1 MVEAVRP
8 EPVDDPCDEA
18 IEGRHGVT
26 LGTAVVWLSP
36 GVPRSVAPSPIP
48 EPTTDDDPVIM
59 PPAPDIDPA
68 PEAPVF
74 EAPEPQLF
82 ERPDPP
88 PSKAAFEPAFGHGI
102 ISGLTPGVLI
112 SVEPSGMPPR
122 PEEVELDKELSADG
136 TFSGDVAPMPGVVV
150 CACATAT
157 PIQQLRAA
165 SKNGY
170 RIEPPSL
177 ADVSLTRS
185 GKGGFGKGLTLA
197 GSGAAVLISEHGAAV
212 AVPLRSR
219 RRVASQKAAIRRPK
233 RFRPYFTGISANIDA
248 VTAPQS

>member
-8 EPVDDPCDEA
+8 DPFDDPCDEA

-26 LGTAVVWLSP
+26 LGTAVPWLSP
-36 GVPRSVAPSPIP
+36 GVPRSVAPSGMP
-48 EPTTDDDPVIM
+48 EPTTDPDDPGM
-59 PPAPDIDPA
+59 APTTPDIDPA
-68 PEAPVF
+68 PKAPVF

-122 PEEVELDKELSADG
+122 PEEVELDEELSVDG

-150 CACATAT
+150 CACAAAT

-165 SKNGY
+165 SKSGY

-197 GSGAAVLISEHGAAV
+197 GSDAAVLISEHGAAV

-219 RRVASQKAAIRRPK
+219 RRVALRKPAAWRPK
-233 RFRPYFTGISANIDA
+233 RFRPYFMGISARW
-248 VTAPQS
+248 SR